1 VLRARQ
7 AELMKRPMTN
17 DDIAMFADIEAPKKR
32 GLYKKCGSDKSI

>member
-17 DDIAMFADIEAPKKR
+17 DDIAMFADIEAPKKKR
-32 GLYKKCGSDKSI
+32 IVQKVR